1 MAKRDAYNP
10 ITSLMDV
17 DLPEIKRANWNCDH
31 TIQLT
36 SDVLYAKP
44 IFSDYILPHTRVQ
57 MDIDQSSF
65 ANPTL
70 SPLYGRYKVK
80 YLAFFAP
87 HRLYMREWRLNKTY
101 NLNSITSIDENKKL
115 QYPTLKIPGYSVSI
129 SNIPKYVPPTS
140 LAEYLGVYPAY
151 FQNSDWGYTDKPDDS
166 TAFSF
171 LTFWDCYRYYI
182 ANQQESSFPV
192 RTKAFRPAYV
202 DGNGVN
208 VPASPF
214 EDTMVSLSQLNN
226 FFDNQVNSSTT
237 SASDV
242 IRNFRTACG
251 FDPIFVDKTVAT
263 RPPEDG
269 SVVPLTFVQHEFHYG
284 LPIAPFTPDPL
295 TSWLDNDNV
304 ELEFSSTKMTVEN
317 GQISMDQWRIANA
330 LQQKMRKYLYN
341 FGDFG
346 DMIDAQYGIRPS
358 TQISKPMFLGMFQSD
373 IVFNDVVSTAQTG
386 DDGIVE
392 SNQVLG
398 SRAGYGHG
406 TDRGKENWI
415 DFTAEE
421 FGTFQI
427 IQIIIPEVFYY
438 EGRDLMY
445 LTHSYEEEF
454 NPTQNIGILQ
464 DLEKQQLNLVPN
476 RMQSPTGTYNGSQLP
491 FSTFNT
497 SIGKQPYGMQHI
509 CKTNRLHGMF
519 TMDEYYKGWTLSRSV
534 NGSRNSTGLATGN
547 ANYSSYGVPEMFN
560 VQFAN
565 TQNIDNFQFY
575 INFNY
580 TKYNVVLKKFIPF
593 T

>member
-1 MAKRDAYNP
+1 
-10 ITSLMDV
+10 MDV
-17 DLPEIKRANWNCDH
+17 DLPEIHRANWNCDH

-57 MDIDQSSF
+57 LDIDQSSF
-65 ANPTL
+65 ANPTV

-87 HRLYMREWRLNKTY
+87 HRLYMRDWRMNKTY
-101 NLNSITSIDENKKL
+101 NLNSITSVDNNKKL
-115 QYPTLKIPGYSVSI
+115 QYPTLPIPYYNPNLST
-129 SNIPKYVPPTS
+129 IPKYVPPTS

-151 FQNSDWGYTDKPDDS
+151 FQNSDWSIDKPEDS

-192 RTKAFRPAYV
+192 RTKAFRPSYIDSSNTPVA
-202 DGNGVN
+202 
-208 VPASPF
+208 AQPF
-214 EDTMVSLSQLNN
+214 EDTMVSLSQLNE
-226 FFDNQVNSSTT
+226 FFERVINTNTSS
-237 SASDV
+237 AQDV
-242 IRNFRTACG
+242 ITNFVRACG
-251 FDPIFVDKTVAT
+251 FDPIFANK
-263 RPPEDG
+263 
-269 SVVPLTFVQHEFHYG
+269 SVVTRAVPGDIPRSFVQHEFHYG

-304 ELEFSSTKMTVEN
+304 ELEFSSTKMTVDN

-373 IVFNDVVSTAQTG
+373 IIFNDVVSTAQTG
-386 DDGIVE
+386 DDGVVE

-427 IQIIIPEVFYY
+427 IQIIMPEVFYY

-476 RMQSPTGTYNGSQLP
+476 RALSPTGTNNGSQLP
-491 FSTFNT
+491 FSTYNT

-509 CKTNRLHGMF
+509 CKTNRLLGMF
-519 TMDEYYKGWTLSRSV
+519 TMDEFYKGWTLARSV
-534 NGSRNSTGLATGN
+534 NGSRNSTGLALPTP
-547 ANYSSYGVPEMFN
+547 NYSSYGIPEMFN

>member
-57 MDIDQSSF
+57 LDIDQSSF

-87 HRLYMREWRLNKTY
+87 HRLYMREWRMNKTY
-101 NLNSITSIDENKKL
+101 NLNSITSIDDNKKL
-115 QYPTLKIPGYSVSI
+115 QYPTL
-129 SNIPKYVPPTS
+129 NIPSFVALNNLPPQYVPPTS

-151 FQNSDWGYTDKPDDS
+151 FQNSDWSVNDRPDNS

-182 ANQQESSFPV
+182 ANQQETSFPV
-192 RTKAFRPAYV
+192 RTKAFRPSFT
-202 DGNGVN
+202 NENN
-208 VPASPF
+208 VVVQSQPF
-214 EDTMVSLSQLNN
+214 EDTMVSLTSLNL
-226 FFDNQVNSSTT
+226 FFDQVINTSTT
-237 SASDV
+237 TATDV
-242 IRNFRTACG
+242 IRIFQSNCG
-251 FDPIFVDKTVAT
+251 FDPIFAT
-263 RPPEDG
+263 KEVSARPPAPG
-269 SVVPLTFVQHEFHYG
+269 SIIPQYFVQHEYHYG

-454 NPTQNIGILQ
+454 NSTQNIGILQ

-476 RMQSPTGTYNGSQLP
+476 RTSSPTGTSNGGQTP
-491 FSTFNT
+491 FSLYNT

-509 CKTNRLHGMF
+509 CKTNRLLGMF
-519 TMDEYYKGWTLSRSV
+519 TMDEYYKGWTLARSF
-534 NGSRNSTGLATGN
+534 NGGRNVTGFPLHSQS
-547 ANYSSYGVPEMFN
+547 YSSYGIPEMFN
-560 VQFAN
+560 IQFAN